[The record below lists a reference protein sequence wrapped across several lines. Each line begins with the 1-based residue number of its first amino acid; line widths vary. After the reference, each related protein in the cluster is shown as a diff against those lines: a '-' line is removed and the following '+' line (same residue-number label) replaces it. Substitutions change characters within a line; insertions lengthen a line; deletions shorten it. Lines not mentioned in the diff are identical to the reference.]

1 MMHSNLTRWIEDADA
16 KAVFLQSATMQEPQR
31 VSQNQYIH
39 LGQTIKKIFSWWHHD
54 GDEHRL
60 FSDHGPNVERH

>member
-31 VSQNQYIH
+31 VSHHHYIGH
-39 LGQTIKKIFSWWHHD
+39 TIKKIFSWWHHD

-60 FSDHGPNVERH
+60 FSDHGPSVGRH

>member
-39 LGQTIKKIFSWWHHD
+39 PGHTIKKVFAWWHHD
-54 GDEHRL
+54 TNWHMF
-60 FSDHGPNVERH
+60 FSDHGQSVTRH